1 LDELT
6 GPFVQWL
13 RSAFGVML
21 MADTKA
27 ADADLTPGES
37 KGIHV
42 T

>member
-1 LDELT
+1 MDELT

-27 ADADLTPGES
+27 ADADLAPGES
-37 KGIHV
+37 EGTHV